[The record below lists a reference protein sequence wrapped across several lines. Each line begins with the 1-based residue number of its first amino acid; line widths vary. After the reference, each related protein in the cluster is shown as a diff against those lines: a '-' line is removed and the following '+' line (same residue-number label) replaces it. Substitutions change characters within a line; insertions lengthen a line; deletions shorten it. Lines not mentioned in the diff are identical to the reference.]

1 MKWLIPIYSTSV
13 TLNSRVPSSQ
23 RSNNTDVIK
32 VDLKKIDIRPT
43 GAQLTLQTD
52 IRLAVWFRLNTHDI
66 CLCLNE
72 MKDKVAI
79 PLNQMVGFRVAEYK
93 EIEVQLLNNFRRS
106 YYHNNI
112 EVKGDPTNG
121 LLEGATSL
129 IFTTLPYVT
138 LDTLV
143 AVEAAIIK
151 YKTECHNNSQINNS
165 QINNSQGNNSQMYV
179 TWVLFVE
186 RGAVV
191 VPYDIS
197 LSSLLNHIGGKFNLQ
212 LNSERIS
219 YKNGVGEMIALRD
232 EEDWKVAKWE
242 AKFEKKPGV
251 EVHLA

>member
-1 MKWLIPIYSTSV
+1 MNDNITTYNSTR
-13 TLNSRVPSSQ
+13 TVPSSQ
-23 RSNNTDVIK
+23 RSNNTDVIRI
-32 VDLKKIDIRPT
+32 DLKKIDIRPT
-43 GAQLTLQTD
+43 GAQLTTYTD
-52 IRLAVWFRLNTHDI
+52 LKLAVWFRLNTRDI

-93 EIEVQLLNNFRRS
+93 EIEVQLLNNFKRS

-129 IFTTLPYVT
+129 TFTTLPSVM
-138 LDTLV
+138 LNTLV
-143 AVEAAIIK
+143 AVESAIIK
-151 YKTECHNNSQINNS
+151 YKTECQNNSLINNS
-165 QINNSQGNNSQMYV
+165 QVNNSQMYV

-191 VPYDIS
+191 VPCDIS
-197 LSSLLNHIGGKFNLQ
+197 LSTLLNHIGNKFNLQ

-242 AKFEKKPGV
+242 AKYEKRPGV